1 MWQLHDKLQM
11 AVTVCRIW
19 RKILLYNK
27 DTRRYLHIFS
37 YKMLYRTAFV
47 SSCVEVFQL
56 LGAILENQ
64 WSHLRLFE
72 PQYFSNQF
80 PFPVGGSKKSS
91 SWWHNIFITYD
102 KQPET
107 LSNLWWIYI
116 YLPWRHLISPN
127 YRRNVILF
135 ITSLKICYN
144 KNKPEKGL
152 YFII

>member
-1 MWQLHDKLQM
+1 VWQLHDKLQM

-27 DTRRYLHIFS
+27 DTTRRYLHIFS

-91 SWWHNIFITYD
+91 SCMTQYIY
-102 KQPET
+102 
-107 LSNLWWIYI
+107 NLWQTTWNTVEFVMNLHLSTLTSFNISQLQEKCHFIYNI
-116 YLPWRHLISPN
+116 PQNMLQQ
-127 YRRNVILF
+127 
-135 ITSLKICYN
+135 K
-144 KNKPEKGL
+144 
-152 YFII
+152 